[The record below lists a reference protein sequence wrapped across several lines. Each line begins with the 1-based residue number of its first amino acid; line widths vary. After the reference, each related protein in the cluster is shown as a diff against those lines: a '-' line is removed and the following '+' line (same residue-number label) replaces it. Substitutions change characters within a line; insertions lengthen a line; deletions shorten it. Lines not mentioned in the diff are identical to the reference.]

1 MKKTNKLGNRKRIN
15 LGTEEVVDHKL
26 YVANCCSQN
35 AKKFHEYTNNLFVEL
50 WIDKHCSLR
59 QIERIG
65 IDLDVLQDLSMRSVS
80 HLIYYQ
86 LREAK
91 FNVIQYPEY
100 KGKDKR
106 IVIQELTS
114 SGDLL
119 NIVIEC
125 HFLDISLYEV
135 TLITAMIENNF
146 RVFDGQYYLR
156 IDGESSELFRKVSN
170 KEQKITDFGI

>member
-1 MKKTNKLGNRKRIN
+1 MGSRKRI
-15 LGTEEVVDHKL
+15 TIEKEDIVDNKL
-26 YVANCCSQN
+26 YIANCCSEN
-35 AKKFHEYTNNLFVEL
+35 AKKFHEYSNDLFVEL

-65 IDLDVLQDLSMRSVS
+65 IDLDILQDLAMRAVS

-86 LREAK
+86 LRESK
-91 FNVIQYPEY
+91 FNIIQYPEY

-114 SGDLL
+114 AGDLI

-135 TLITAMIENNF
+135 TLITAMVENNF

-156 IDGESSELFRKVSN
+156 IDGESSELFRKISN
-170 KEQKITDFGI
+170 KEQKVANFGI

>member
-1 MKKTNKLGNRKRIN
+1 MGNRKRIN
-15 LGTEEVVDHKL
+15 VEIEEIVDDKL
-26 YVANCCSQN
+26 YIANCCSQN
-35 AKKFHEYTNNLFVEL
+35 AKKFHEYSNDLFVEL

-59 QIERIG
+59 QVERIG
-65 IDLDVLQDLSMRSVS
+65 IDLDVLQDLAIRSVN

-91 FNVIQYPEY
+91 FNIIQYPEY

-106 IVIQELTS
+106 IVIQEATS
-114 SGDLL
+114 SGELL

-135 TLITAMIENNF
+135 TLITAMVENNF
-146 RVFDGQYYLR
+146 RVFDGQYFLR

-170 KEQKITDFGI
+170 NVSKIRNFGYN